1 MERASND
8 PRSEA
13 MILRDVERH
22 LLEKLAAEGKS
33 TRLFAEDVPVAKALE
48 AVGLLFLIGQDE
60 PYAVITPKGRTLLA
74 KPRVPPALKP
84 PSSLLE

>member
-1 MERASND
+1 MERASYD

-13 MILRDVERH
+13 MILRDVERQ
-22 LLEKLAAEGKS
+22 LLEKLAAEGKT
-33 TRLFAEDVPVAKALE
+33 TRLFAEDLPIAKALE

-60 PYAVITPKGRTLLA
+60 PYAVITPKGRNVLA
-74 KPRVPPALKP
+74 ELRLPRVLKP

>member
-1 MERASND
+1 
-8 PRSEA
+8 

-33 TRLFAEDVPVAKALE
+33 TRLFAEDVPIAKALE
-48 AVGLLFLIGQDE
+48 AVGLLFLIGETE
-60 PYAVITPKGRTLLA
+60 PYAVITPKGRNLLA
-74 KPRVPPALKP
+74 ELRAPPAPKP